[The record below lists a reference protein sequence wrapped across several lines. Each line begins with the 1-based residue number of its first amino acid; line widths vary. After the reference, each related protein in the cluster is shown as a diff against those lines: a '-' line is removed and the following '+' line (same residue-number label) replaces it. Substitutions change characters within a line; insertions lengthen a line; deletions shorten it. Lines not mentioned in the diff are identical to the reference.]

1 MATIHPTAVVA
12 PGARIAEDV
21 EIGPMCY
28 VGEHVEIGS
37 GCRLI
42 AQCHITGYTT
52 LGCGNV
58 VYPFVALGAEAQ
70 DYSVKPGAQ
79 TYLKIG
85 DRNIFREGFT
95 AHTGAKPDTET
106 VIGSGCMFMNHSHI
120 AHNCKV
126 GNHVI
131 MVNSA
136 AVAGYCEL
144 GDNALISG
152 MTALHQF
159 CRVGRLAIISGGS
172 AFSKDVPPFM
182 MAEGRNGGCKMI
194 NLIGL
199 KRAGFD
205 EKTIRALKNVFK
217 IFYHENLGITNALAK
232 IKAEIEPLPEV
243 LEFIEFCENSPRGV
257 IGPRVIGHRD

>member
-1 MATIHPTAVVA
+1 MAKIHPTAIVA

-28 VGEHVEIGS
+28 VGEHVELGP
-37 GCRLI
+37 GTRLI
-42 AQCHITGYTT
+42 AQCHLNGYTT
-52 LGCGNV
+52 LGSGNV
-58 VYPFVALGAEAQ
+58 VYPFAALGLEAQ
-70 DYSVKPGAQ
+70 DYGIQTGAK

-85 DRNIFREGFT
+85 DRNLFREGVT
-95 AHTGAKPDTET
+95 VHTGTKPDTTT
-106 VIGSGCMFMNHSHI
+106 VIGSDCLFMNHTHV

-131 MVNSA
+131 MVNSGA
-136 AVAGYCEL
+136 IAGYCEL
-144 GDNALISG
+144 GDNVLFSG
-152 MTALHQF
+152 LSGLHQF
-159 CRVGRLAIISGGS
+159 CRVGRLAIVSGGS
-172 AFSKDVPPFM
+172 SYSKDIPPFM

-217 IFYHENLGITNALAK
+217 IFYHETLGITSALAK
-232 IKAEIEPLPEV
+232 IKAEVEPLPEV

-257 IGPRVIGHRD
+257 IGPRVAGHRD